1 MAQFDT
7 ERLKQA
13 VAQAVR
19 EGNTAAAN
27 ELAALYESTKAQE
40 KEDFVSYEPTKAANI
55 IPSIQEGLTGA
66 VDTFDRGVG
75 EANQLLDCL

>member
-19 EGNTAAAN
+19 DGNTAAAN
-27 ELAALYESTKAQE
+27 ELAALYESTK
-40 KEDFVSYEPTKAANI
+40 D
-55 IPSIQEGLTGA
+55 LT
-66 VDTFDRGVG
+66 F
-75 EANQLLDCL
+75 